1 MNQSDY
7 HPHQRGHGQ
16 TERGLELDMFLAKK
30 FSNLTHAL
38 RSASS
43 ALYGGFSISCRQDG
57 TWFAT
62 ARGLSEVGEAVV
74 AFGSAGNPY
83 DALVQL
89 NGSIAAGKWKPDGF
103 AKRVGIAPGQFHQD
117 VIAKT
122 RGDPS
127 P

>member
-1 MNQSDY
+1 MQIARVIGTVVATQK
-7 HPHQRGHGQ
+7 HPSHTGCKALLVQPLQ
-16 TERGLELDMFLAKK
+16 LDG
-30 FSNLTHAL
+30 SN
-38 RSASS
+38 R
-43 ALYGGFSISCRQDG
+43 
-57 TWFAT
+57 
-62 ARGLSEVGEAVV
+62 GEAVV

-103 AKRVGIAPGQFHQD
+103 AKRVGIAPGQLHQD

-122 RGDPS
+122 RGDTS